1 MSNTCRTRGSS
12 TDYEGLRAG
21 LMLLL
26 AELAHCSS
34 RVNGDILIEVGVG
47 DGRCSVERRSD
58 EERQQKGREQSQSS

>member
-1 MSNTCRTRGSS
+1 
-12 TDYEGLRAG
+12 
-21 LMLLL
+21 MLLL